1 MLESLHPTR
10 DSKWQEKVYV
20 GTAYLPERGWG
31 MPREATELPGVTGRA
46 ESLVSQL
53 LEEDC
58 PKLPGTSQPHALHQR
73 WDSGGIG

>member
-1 MLESLHPTR
+1 
-10 DSKWQEKVYV
+10 
-20 GTAYLPERGWG
+20 